1 MKNKPDI
8 PDLLERYWEGETT
21 LEEERRL
28 KEFFATEPV
37 PEQFRQ
43 EALLFR
49 ALRAQQSVQMP
60 AGREMTVSPRPTFR
74 LAWAAA
80 ASVALVICAGI
91 WWQHTQSV
99 KSDTAITQNIP
110 NDKPPLQTTFITP
123 KSTPEPE
130 KVVQESVTAT
140 VHRQPATVDRQPS
153 TVNRQPSTVNHQPE
167 AVPPDTYEDPEK
179 ALEEIKAVL
188 ALVSTKINKSK
199 QEIDKG
205 LHEVEAVDILFK
217 KKKETNG

>member
-8 PDLLERYWEGETT
+8 PDLLDRYWEGETT

-28 KEFFATEPV
+28 KDFFATEPV

-80 ASVALVICAGI
+80 ASVALLLCAGI
-91 WWQHTQSV
+91 WWWTTRPDSTV
-99 KSDTAITQNIP
+99 KAVAQAAPEHKPAQEIIIQAP
-110 NDKPPLQTTFITP
+110 DKPLASVEIVPVTTP
-123 KSTPEPE
+123 KVVSKKNTRPR
-130 KVVQESVTAT
+130 KV
-140 VHRQPATVDRQPS
+140 H
-153 TVNRQPSTVNHQPE
+153 HQPE
-167 AVPPDTYEDPEK
+167 ALPPDTYEDPEK

-199 QEIDKG
+199 KEIDKG

>member
-8 PDLLERYWEGETT
+8 PHLLERYWEGETT

-80 ASVALVICAGI
+80 ASVALMLTAGI
-91 WWQHTQSV
+91 WWWTTRPDS
-99 KSDTAITQNIP
+99 TAQTVAQAPSEQKTAQEIITQAP
-110 NDKPPLQTTFITP
+110 DKPLASVDLVP
-123 KSTPEPE
+123 
-130 KVVQESVTAT
+130 VTAPKVAPKKNT
-140 VHRQPATVDRQPS
+140 RPRKVH
-153 TVNRQPSTVNHQPE
+153 HQPE

-199 QEIDKG
+199 KEIDKG

>member
-8 PDLLERYWEGETT
+8 ADLLDRYWEGETT

-60 AGREMTVSPRPTFR
+60 AGRENDCFAPPNVPPRLGGSRFGGTIAVLPAFGGGR
-74 LAWAAA
+74 PGRIAPHKAVAQAPPEHKPAQEIIIQAPDKPL
-80 ASVALVICAGI
+80 ASVEIVPV
-91 WWQHTQSV
+91 T
-99 KSDTAITQNIP
+99 
-110 NDKPPLQTTFITP
+110 TP
-123 KSTPEPE
+123 KVAPKKNTRPR
-130 KVVQESVTAT
+130 KV
-140 VHRQPATVDRQPS
+140 H
-153 TVNRQPSTVNHQPE
+153 HQPE
-167 AVPPDTYEDPEK
+167 ALPPDTYEDPEK

>member
-8 PDLLERYWEGETT
+8 PDLLDRYWEGETT

-37 PEQFRQ
+37 PEQFQQ

-60 AGREMTVSPRPTFR
+60 AGREMIVSPRPTFR

-80 ASVALVICAGI
+80 ASVALLLCAGI
-91 WWQHTQSV
+91 WWWRPDS
-99 KSDTAITQNIP
+99 TAQTVAQAPSEQKTAQEIIIQVP
-110 NDKPPLQTTFITP
+110 DKPLASVDLVPVTTP
-123 KSTPEPE
+123 KVAAKTNTRPR
-130 KVVQESVTAT
+130 KV
-140 VHRQPATVDRQPS
+140 H
-153 TVNRQPSTVNHQPE
+153 HQPE
-167 AVPPDTYEDPEK
+167 ALPPDTYEDPEK

>member
-8 PDLLERYWEGETT
+8 ADLLDRYWEGETT
-21 LEEERRL
+21 LEEEQRL

-60 AGREMTVSPRPTFR
+60 AGREMIVSPRPTLR

-80 ASVALVICAGI
+80 ASVALLLCAGI
-91 WWQHTQSV
+91 WWWTPRPDSTV
-99 KSDTAITQNIP
+99 KAVAQAAPEHNPAQEIIIQAP
-110 NDKPPLQTTFITP
+110 DKPLASVEIVPVTTP
-123 KSTPEPE
+123 KVVAKKNTRPR
-130 KVVQESVTAT
+130 KV
-140 VHRQPATVDRQPS
+140 H
-153 TVNRQPSTVNHQPE
+153 HQPE
-167 AVPPDTYEDPEK
+167 ALAPDTYEDPEK

>member
-8 PDLLERYWEGETT
+8 ADLLDRYWEGETT

-37 PEQFRQ
+37 PEQFQQ

-60 AGREMTVSPRPTFR
+60 AGREMIVSPRSTFR

-80 ASVALVICAGI
+80 ASVALLLCAGI
-91 WWQHTQSV
+91 WWWTTRPDSTV
-99 KSDTAITQNIP
+99 KAVAQATPEHKPAQEIIIQAP
-110 NDKPPLQTTFITP
+110 DKPLASVEIVPVTTP
-123 KSTPEPE
+123 KVAPKKNTRPR
-130 KVVQESVTAT
+130 KV
-140 VHRQPATVDRQPS
+140 H
-153 TVNRQPSTVNHQPE
+153 HQPE
-167 AVPPDTYEDPEK
+167 ALPPDTYEDPEK